1 MALTSTSPGMS
12 RRTFLQTL
20 GAFSAQALIPRPNLI
35 GQPLLLQPAEVT
47 IPPSLMLHSV
57 DGQADFLPW
66 LLEQLNE
73 KGYQGTTYQQWQQRL
88 LAGQPVVNP
97 VIISVDDISLAAQ
110 ACSRYDTF
118 VQMQGWFKAA
128 GMTAVYGVITEPVIG
143 DQPQRE
149 QDEARWD
156 LMQAW
161 VEDGFELASHTSY
174 HSNFNARDSGPRPD
188 FGPADYEAEICRSAA
203 LIEQK
208 LAERGLDYRVR
219 TLILPFGSGYSYRQP
234 NPRIHDGITAACRQT
249 HIQFVVG
256 IPQGREPLPVT
267 ILGDPTALT
276 YVGRLAPVY
285 SADGGDQP
293 LPIADLTLTS
303 LDAWGANNRRF
314 ESQPARL
321 AL

>member
-1 MALTSTSPGMS
+1 MALTSSGMS

-20 GAFSAQALIPRPNLI
+20 GAFSAQALLPRPNLI
-35 GQPLLLQPAEVT
+35 GQPAPITPAQVT

-57 DGQADFLPW
+57 DGRADFLPR

-73 KGYQGTTYQQWQQRL
+73 KGYQGTTYQQWQRRL
-88 LAGQPVVNP
+88 LAGQPIARP
-97 VIISVDDISLAAQ
+97 VIISVDDISLACQ

-118 VQMQGWFKAA
+118 VEMQGWFKAA

-143 DQPQRE
+143 DEPQRE

-174 HSNFNARDSGPRPD
+174 HSNFNAVDSGPRPD

-208 LAERGLDYRVR
+208 LGERGLSYQVR

-234 NPRIHDGITAACRQT
+234 KPKIHEGITAACCQT

-256 IPQGREPLPVT
+256 IPQGREPMPIATLADTACVT
-267 ILGDPTALT
+267 YT
-276 YVGRLAPVY
+276 GRLAPVY

-293 LPIADLTLTS
+293 LPIADLTFAAI
-303 LDAWGANNRRF
+303 DAWGESNRRF